1 MPSSRKKE
9 FNMASQAISTIDRN
23 PNPVAVLAA
32 ELEKGA
38 REFKK
43 ALPAHITPEKL
54 QRTILTAVQNNPKLL
69 QADRRSLLNSAMKAA
84 QDGLLPDGREAAF
97 VEFRTNEKIDGQWQS
112 RQLIQYMP
120 MVYGLRKKIVQSGE
134 ITSLEV
140 NIVYAAE
147 VGKGAFLYE
156 VGLEPPLRHRPALDL
171 TEAETGDD
179 QVVAAYSIATFK
191 DGTKSYE
198 LMRRFEIEK
207 VREASQTGS
216 TRDKKGQAKESKG
229 PWRDWFPEMA
239 KKTVMRRHS
248 KSLPMSGDILDVE
261 VRDDLVY
268 GESTMGVLGSA
279 EGGQPQLSD
288 RTDEEPEHDAET
300 GELIETG
307 GEPTEV
313 SQAAIEDAK
322 PKRTRGPNKS
332 KADAEP
338 EQPDDF
344 ANVDDQTGLTKHPA
358 EDAADALLSAMK
370 DATTV
375 IDLDRHWK
383 EAETKG
389 DLEAMPDEIYTIVLA
404 EHEKHGE
411 RLGRKTQRR
420 EAAQ

>member
-1 MPSSRKKE
+1 M
-9 FNMASQAISTIDRN
+9 NQLTTIDRN

-43 ALPAHITPEKL
+43 ALPAHITPDKL

-97 VEFRTNEKIDGQWQS
+97 VEFRVNEKVGTQWES
-112 RQLIQYMP
+112 RQMIQYMP

-147 VGKGAFLYE
+147 VAKGAFLYE
-156 VGLEPPLRHRPALDL
+156 IGLEPPLRHRPSLDL
-171 TEAETGDD
+171 TEAETNDD
-179 QVVAAYSIATFK
+179 QIVAAYSIATFK
-191 DGTKSYE
+191 DGTKSFE
-198 LMRRFEIEK
+198 LMRRFEIDK
-207 VREASQTGS
+207 VREASNTGAI
-216 TRDKKGQAKESKG
+216 RDKKGQARESKG
-229 PWRDWFPEMA
+229 PWKDWFPEMA

-261 VRDDLVY
+261 ARDDAVY
-268 GESTMGVLGSA
+268 AESTMGVLGSA

-288 RTDEEPEHDAET
+288 RTDDTPEHDAET
-300 GELIETG
+300 GEIIEAE
-307 GEPTEV
+307 GESPDDSHAETD
-313 SQAAIEDAK
+313 DAK
-322 PKRTRGPNKS
+322 PKRTRGANKP
-332 KADAEP
+332 KVDAVAEP
-338 EQPDDF
+338 EPEQAEADDST
-344 ANVDDQTGLTKHPA
+344 DDQTGITKHPA
-358 EDAADALLSAMK
+358 EDAADALLVAMK
-370 DATTV
+370 GATTV

-383 EAETKG
+383 EAEAKG
-389 DLEAMPDEIYTIVLA
+389 NLEAMPDEVYTIVLA

-411 RLGRKTQRR
+411 RLGRKVRTAQR
-420 EAAQ
+420 EAAE

>member
-1 MPSSRKKE
+1 M
-9 FNMASQAISTIDRN
+9 NQLTTIDRN

-43 ALPAHITPEKL
+43 ALPAHITPDKL

-97 VEFRTNEKIDGQWQS
+97 VEFRVNEKVGTQWES
-112 RQLIQYMP
+112 RQMIQYMP

-147 VGKGAFLYE
+147 VAKGAFLYE

-207 VREASQTGS
+207 VREASNTGA
-216 TRDKKGQAKESKG
+216 TRDKKGQERESKG
-229 PWRDWFPEMA
+229 PWKDWFPEMA

-261 VRDDLVY
+261 ARDDAVY
-268 GESTMGVLGSA
+268 AESTMGVLGSA

-288 RTDEEPEHDAET
+288 RTDEEPAHDAET
-300 GELIETG
+300 GEIIEAE
-307 GEPTEV
+307 GESLDD
-313 SQAAIEDAK
+313 SQAATEDAK
-322 PKRTRGPNKS
+322 PKRTRGPNKP
-332 KADAEP
+332 KVDAEP
-338 EQPDDF
+338 ESADDF
-344 ANVDDQTGLTKHPA
+344 AKVDDQTGVTKHPA
-358 EDAADALLSAMK
+358 EDAADALLVAMK
-370 DATTV
+370 GATTV

-383 EAETKG
+383 EAEAKG

-411 RLGRKTQRR
+411 RLGRKVRKAQR
-420 EAAQ
+420 EAAE

>member
-1 MPSSRKKE
+1 M
-9 FNMASQAISTIDRN
+9 NQIATIDRSQS
-23 PNPVAVLAA
+23 PVAVLAA

-97 VEFRTNEKIDGQWQS
+97 VEFRTNEKVDGQWIS

-120 MVYGLRKKIVQSGE
+120 MMWGLRKKILQSGE

-140 NIVYAAE
+140 NVVYAAE
-147 VGKGAFLYE
+147 VAKGAFLYE
-156 VGLEPPLRHRPALDL
+156 VGLEPPLRHRPSLDL

-179 QVVAAYSIATFK
+179 QLIAAYSIATFK

-207 VREASQTGS
+207 VQEASQTGS
-216 TRDKKGQAKESKG
+216 TRDKKGQPKESKG
-229 PWRDWFPEMA
+229 PWRDWKPEMW
-239 KKTVMRRHS
+239 KKTVARRHS

-261 VRDDLVY
+261 VRDDTVY
-268 GESTMGVLGSA
+268 AESTMGVLGSA

-288 RTDEEPEHDAET
+288 RTDDTPPHDAET
-300 GELIETG
+300 GEIIEAE
-307 GEPTEV
+307 GESLDD
-313 SQAAIEDAK
+313 SQAATEDAK
-322 PKRTRGPNKS
+322 PKRTRGPNKP
-332 KADAEP
+332 KVDAEP
-338 EQPDDF
+338 ESADDF
-344 ANVDDQTGLTKHPA
+344 AKVDDQTGVTKHPA
-358 EDAADALLSAMK
+358 EDAADALLIAMK
-370 DATTV
+370 GATTV
-375 IDLDRHWK
+375 IDLDRHWR
-383 EAETKG
+383 EAEAKG

-404 EHEKHGE
+404 EHEKHGT
-411 RLGRKTQRR
+411 RLGRKVRTAQR
-420 EAAQ
+420 EAAE